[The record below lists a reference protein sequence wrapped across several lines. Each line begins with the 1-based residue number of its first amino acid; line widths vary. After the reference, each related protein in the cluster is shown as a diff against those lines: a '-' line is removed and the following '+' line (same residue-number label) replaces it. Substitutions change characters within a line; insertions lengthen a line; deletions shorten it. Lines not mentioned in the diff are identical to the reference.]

1 MTAGQDDAAMIDLL
15 RRGHCVRRSGLNFGA
30 FDQRASAGGT
40 PVRHRLFGEYRAA
53 LVANTFHTFK
63 IT

>member
-1 MTAGQDDAAMIDLL
+1 MIHLCGQCM
-15 RRGHCVRRSGLNFGA
+15 RRSGLKFGA
-30 FDQRASAGGT
+30 FDQRATAGGT
-40 PVRHRLFGEYRAA
+40 PVGHRLFGEYRVA